1 MGLGIFEGSLL
12 VVATICAVIV
22 IIPFWKIFSKA
33 GFFPIFSLLMAVP
46 VLNIL
51 VLYYV
56 AFARWPA
63 LKKTVLSKDKY
74 DFK

>member
-1 MGLGIFEGSLL
+1 MGIGIFEGSLL
-12 VVATICAVIV
+12 VVAAICAIIV

-33 GFFPIFSLLMAVP
+33 GFFAPFSLLMAVP
-46 VLNIL
+46 VVNVL

-56 AFARWPA
+56 AFAKWPVM
-63 LKKTVLSKDKY
+63 KKKVLSKDKY